1 MMFKTYTQ
9 NICEEQTVYHLQP
22 IETIVKDI
30 QDGNIDAFESLVAR
44 LRNGIAIHIRRISF
58 KDYDALYQE
67 SLISL
72 YQAVQT
78 YDPLKSDDFER
89 FYFYHLKYALLDYVR
104 HLQKER
110 TRPVVSYEAPINDED
125 LTLDAYLQDINA
137 LNPRI
142 ESELKDLK
150 SRMTPIALQLSP
162 LEYRVMEYLKDQMPV
177 KAMAAI
183 ENESLKTIHNTI
195 ARLKV
200 KVKAFIRG
208 LS

>member
-1 MMFKTYTQ
+1 MFKTYTQ
-9 NICEEQTVYHLQP
+9 LICEEQALYHLQP

-30 QDGNIDAFESLVAR
+30 QNGNVDAFESLVAR
-44 LRNGIAIHIRRISF
+44 LRNGIAVHIRRLTF
-58 KDYDALYQE
+58 KDHDALYQE
-67 SLISL
+67 SLITL
-72 YQAVQT
+72 YQAVRV

-104 HLQKER
+104 GIQKER
-110 TRPVVSYEAPINDED
+110 KRPIVSIETSMYEDE
-125 LTLDAYLQDINA
+125 LTLDAYIQDINA
-137 LNPRI
+137 LDPRV
-142 ESELKDLK
+142 ESEFIDLQ

-162 LEYRVMEYLKDQMPV
+162 IEYRVLEYLKEQMPI

-200 KVKAFIRG
+200 KVKTFVKG
-208 LS
+208 VS